1 MSRLTNIITGKV
13 IYKEKE
19 KENRDFLKYYT
30 YIVIRGFSQI
40 SGNNFT
46 ETFTLVAKFT
56 TLCIYLALVA
66 YFDWNLEQINIV
78 TVFLNRKLKEEI
90 YMRVLKEF

>member
-1 MSRLTNIITGKV
+1 LTNIITGKV

-30 YIVIRGFSQI
+30 YIIIRSFSQI
-40 SGNNFT
+40 SGKNFT
-46 ETFTLVAKFT
+46 ETFMLVAKFT
-56 TLCIYLALVA
+56 TLCIHLALVA